1 MQNKSSGIFKILGV
15 IGAVILFFVLQSF
28 FPSFTTIFLVI
39 AGIFLF
45 LLVLLVLLLIY
56 FSKKEQGD
64 KTSSDANA
72 VLAKARSKVIDLRQL
87 KIRAKNQQVRDL
99 SEEICGIADKILR
112 ALKEQPKDIPSARQ
126 FLNYYNIN

>member
-45 LLVLLVLLLIY
+45 LLVLLVLLL
-56 FSKKEQGD
+56 FHVKHFEKEWTNEV
-64 KTSSDANA
+64 KT
-72 VLAKARSKVIDLRQL
+72 I
-87 KIRAKNQQVRDL
+87 
-99 SEEICGIADKILR
+99 
-112 ALKEQPKDIPSARQ
+112 
-126 FLNYYNIN
+126 

>member
-45 LLVLLVLLLIY
+45 LRLSRHITRRARIKY
-56 FSKKEQGD
+56 F
-64 KTSSDANA
+64 
-72 VLAKARSKVIDLRQL
+72 V
-87 KIRAKNQQVRDL
+87 
-99 SEEICGIADKILR
+99 
-112 ALKEQPKDIPSARQ
+112 P
-126 FLNYYNIN
+126 